1 MDSTLISTRPD
12 EGTLSLSRARRAA
25 LGSFAGAVVDWYDFL
40 LYGITAALVFN
51 REFFPQVSPAMGT
64 LAAFATFGVGFLFRP
79 LGGVIFGH
87 FGDRLGRKRM
97 LMLTVWMMGIATALI
112 GILPS
117 FSTIGWWAPIL
128 LVTLRAI
135 QGFAVGGEWGGAAL
149 LSVESAPKNKKA
161 FYSSGVQ
168 VGYGVGLLLS
178 TGLVSLISMMTT
190 DEQFL
195 SWGWRIPFLFS
206 IVLVLGA
213 LWVRNGM
220 EESAE
225 FEQQQHNQAA
235 AKKRIP
241 VIEALLRH
249 PGAFL
254 KIIALRLCELLTMY
268 IVTAF
273 ALNYSTQNM
282 GLPRELFLNIGLLVE
297 KEGRMPIKAVWMMGI
312 ATALIGILP
321 SFSTIGWCAP
331 ILLVT
336 LRAIQGFAVGGEW
349 GGAALLS
356 VESAPKN
363 KKAFYSS
370 GVQVGYGVG
379 LLLSTGLVSLISM
392 MTTDE
397 QFLSWGWRIPFL
409 FSIVLVLGALWVR
422 NGMEESAEFEQ
433 QQHNQ
438 AAAKKRIPVI
448 EALLRHPGAFLKII
462 ALRLCELL
470 TMYIVTAFALNY
482 STQNMGL
489 PRELFLN
496 IGLLVGGLS
505 CLTIPC
511 FAWLADRFGRRRVYI
526 TGALIGTLSAFPFF
540 MALEAQSIFWIVFF
554 SIMLANIAHDMV
566 VCVQQPMFTEMF
578 GASYRY
584 SGAGVGYQVASVV
597 GGGFTPFIAAA
608 LITYF
613 AGNWH
618 SVAIYLLAG
627 CLISAMTALLMK
639 DNQRA

>member
-1 MDSTLISTRPD
+1 MDSSLTSTGPQQD
-12 EGTLSLSRARRAA
+12 ASSLNRARRAA

-112 GILPS
+112 GIIPS
-117 FSTIGWWAPIL
+117 FDTIGWWAPVL

-178 TGLVSLISMMTT
+178 TGLVSLISSQTT

-213 LWVRNGM
+213 LWMRNRM
-220 EESAE
+220 DESA
-225 FEQQQHNQAA
+225 
-235 AKKRIP
+235 
-241 VIEALLRH
+241 
-249 PGAFL
+249 AFL

-273 ALNYSTQNM
+273 ALNYSTQN
-282 GLPRELFLNIGLLVE
+282 L
-297 KEGRMPIKAVWMMGI
+297 
-312 ATALIGILP
+312 
-321 SFSTIGWCAP
+321 
-331 ILLVT
+331 
-336 LRAIQGFAVGGEW
+336 
-349 GGAALLS
+349 
-356 VESAPKN
+356 
-363 KKAFYSS
+363 
-370 GVQVGYGVG
+370 
-379 LLLSTGLVSLISM
+379 
-392 MTTDE
+392 
-397 QFLSWGWRIPFL
+397 
-409 FSIVLVLGALWVR
+409 
-422 NGMEESAEFEQ
+422 
-433 QQHNQ
+433 
-438 AAAKKRIPVI
+438 
-448 EALLRHPGAFLKII
+448 
-462 ALRLCELL
+462 
-470 TMYIVTAFALNY
+470 
-482 STQNMGL
+482 GL

-526 TGALIGTLSAFPFF
+526 TGALVGTLSAFPFF

-554 SIMLANIAHDMV
+554 AIMLANIAHDMV
-566 VCVQQPMFTEMF
+566 VCVQQPMFTGLF

-608 LITYF
+608 LVTF
-613 AGNWH
+613 SGGDWH
-618 SVAIYLLAG
+618 SVAIYLMAG
-627 CLISAMTALLMK
+627 CLISATTALLMRDK
-639 DNQRA
+639 QHG

>member
-1 MDSTLISTRPD
+1 MDTTLTSPSPD
-12 EGTLSLSRARRAA
+12 GATTPSLNRARRAA

-51 REFFPQVSPAMGT
+51 REFFPQISPAMGT

-87 FGDRLGRKRM
+87 FGDKLGRKRM

-117 FSTIGWWAPIL
+117 FATIGWWAPVL
-128 LVTLRAI
+128 LVTLRAV

-149 LSVESAPKNKKA
+149 LSVESAPARKKA

-178 TGLVSLISMMTT
+178 TGLVSLISTLTT

-206 IVLVLGA
+206 IVLVLAA
-213 LWVRNGM
+213 LWVRKGM
-220 EESAE
+220 DESAE
-225 FEQQQHNQAA
+225 FEQQRQQPAE
-235 AKKRIP
+235 KRRLP
-241 VIEALLRH
+241 VMEALIRH

-254 KIIALRLCELLTMY
+254 KIIGLRLCELLTMY

-273 ALNYSTQNM
+273 ALSYSTQN
-282 GLPRELFLNIGLLVE
+282 L
-297 KEGRMPIKAVWMMGI
+297 
-312 ATALIGILP
+312 
-321 SFSTIGWCAP
+321 
-331 ILLVT
+331 
-336 LRAIQGFAVGGEW
+336 
-349 GGAALLS
+349 
-356 VESAPKN
+356 
-363 KKAFYSS
+363 
-370 GVQVGYGVG
+370 
-379 LLLSTGLVSLISM
+379 
-392 MTTDE
+392 
-397 QFLSWGWRIPFL
+397 
-409 FSIVLVLGALWVR
+409 
-422 NGMEESAEFEQ
+422 
-433 QQHNQ
+433 
-438 AAAKKRIPVI
+438 
-448 EALLRHPGAFLKII
+448 
-462 ALRLCELL
+462 
-470 TMYIVTAFALNY
+470 
-482 STQNMGL
+482 GL

-496 IGLLVGGLS
+496 IGLLVGGIS

-526 TGALIGTLSAFPFF
+526 TGALTGAISTFPFF
-540 MALEAQSIFWIVFF
+540 MALEAQSVFWIVVFA
-554 SIMLANIAHDMV
+554 ILLANIAHDMV
-566 VCVQQPMFTEMF
+566 VCVQQPMFTSMF

-608 LITYF
+608 LVTF
-613 AGNWH
+613 SDGDWH

-627 CLISAMTALLMK
+627 CLLSAATALLMK
-639 DNQRA
+639 PTAS

>member
-1 MDSTLISTRPD
+1 MDTTLASPSPD
-12 EGTLSLSRARRAA
+12 GATTPSLNRARRAA

-51 REFFPQVSPAMGT
+51 REFFPQISPAMGT

-87 FGDRLGRKRM
+87 FGDKLGRKRM

-117 FSTIGWWAPIL
+117 FATIGWWAPVL
-128 LVTLRAI
+128 LVTLRAV

-149 LSVESAPKNKKA
+149 LSVESAPARKKA

-178 TGLVSLISMMTT
+178 TGLVSLISTLTT

-206 IVLVLGA
+206 IVLVLAA
-213 LWVRNGM
+213 LWVRKGM
-220 EESAE
+220 DESAE
-225 FEQQQHNQAA
+225 FEQQRQQPAE
-235 AKKRIP
+235 KRRLP
-241 VIEALLRH
+241 VMEALIRH

-254 KIIALRLCELLTMY
+254 KIIGLRLCELLTMY

-273 ALNYSTQNM
+273 ALSYSTQN
-282 GLPRELFLNIGLLVE
+282 L
-297 KEGRMPIKAVWMMGI
+297 
-312 ATALIGILP
+312 
-321 SFSTIGWCAP
+321 
-331 ILLVT
+331 
-336 LRAIQGFAVGGEW
+336 
-349 GGAALLS
+349 
-356 VESAPKN
+356 
-363 KKAFYSS
+363 
-370 GVQVGYGVG
+370 
-379 LLLSTGLVSLISM
+379 
-392 MTTDE
+392 
-397 QFLSWGWRIPFL
+397 
-409 FSIVLVLGALWVR
+409 
-422 NGMEESAEFEQ
+422 
-433 QQHNQ
+433 
-438 AAAKKRIPVI
+438 
-448 EALLRHPGAFLKII
+448 
-462 ALRLCELL
+462 
-470 TMYIVTAFALNY
+470 
-482 STQNMGL
+482 GL

-496 IGLLVGGLS
+496 IGLLVGDIS

-526 TGALIGTLSAFPFF
+526 TGALTGAISTFPFF
-540 MALEAQSIFWIVFF
+540 MALEAQSVFWIVVFA
-554 SIMLANIAHDMV
+554 ILLANIAHDMV
-566 VCVQQPMFTEMF
+566 VCVQQPMFTSMF

-608 LITYF
+608 LVTF
-613 AGNWH
+613 SDGDWH

-627 CLISAMTALLMK
+627 CLLSAATALLMK
-639 DNQRA
+639 PTAS

>member
-1 MDSTLISTRPD
+1 MDSSLISTPSAED
-12 EGTLSLSRARRAA
+12 NTPPLNRARRAA

-117 FSTIGWWAPIL
+117 FAAIGWWAPVL
-128 LVTLRAI
+128 LVFLRAI

-149 LSVESAPKNKKA
+149 LSVESAPENKKA

-178 TGLVSLISMMTT
+178 TGLVSLISYLTT

-225 FEQQQHNQAA
+225 FEQLKQQAPEE
-235 AKKRIP
+235 KKRLP
-241 VIEALLRH
+241 VMEALARH

-273 ALNYSTQNM
+273 ALNYSTQN
-282 GLPRELFLNIGLLVE
+282 L
-297 KEGRMPIKAVWMMGI
+297 
-312 ATALIGILP
+312 
-321 SFSTIGWCAP
+321 
-331 ILLVT
+331 
-336 LRAIQGFAVGGEW
+336 
-349 GGAALLS
+349 
-356 VESAPKN
+356 
-363 KKAFYSS
+363 
-370 GVQVGYGVG
+370 
-379 LLLSTGLVSLISM
+379 
-392 MTTDE
+392 
-397 QFLSWGWRIPFL
+397 
-409 FSIVLVLGALWVR
+409 
-422 NGMEESAEFEQ
+422 
-433 QQHNQ
+433 
-438 AAAKKRIPVI
+438 
-448 EALLRHPGAFLKII
+448 
-462 ALRLCELL
+462 
-470 TMYIVTAFALNY
+470 
-482 STQNMGL
+482 GL

-496 IGLLVGGLS
+496 IGLLVGGIS

-511 FAWLADRFGRRRVYI
+511 FAWLADRFGRRRIYI

-540 MALEAQSIFWIVFF
+540 MALDSQSIFWIVFF

-566 VCVQQPMFTEMF
+566 VCVQQPMFTGMF
-578 GASYRY
+578 GAGYRY

-608 LITYF
+608 LVTF
-613 AGNWH
+613 SGGDWH
-618 SVAIYLLAG
+618 NVAIYLLAG
-627 CLISAMTALLMK
+627 CLISAGTALLMK
-639 DNQRA
+639 DKQHA

>member
-1 MDSTLISTRPD
+1 MDSTLSSDRLA
-12 EGTLSLSRARRAA
+12 EETLSLNRARRAA

-51 REFFPQVSPAMGT
+51 REFFPQIGPAMGT

-112 GILPS
+112 GLLPS
-117 FSTIGWWAPIL
+117 FAAIGWWAPVL
-128 LVTLRAI
+128 LVTLRAV

-149 LSVESAPKNKKA
+149 LSVESAPKHKKA

-178 TGLVSLISMMTT
+178 TGLVSLISVYTT

-206 IVLVLGA
+206 IVLVLAA

-220 EESAE
+220 EESQE
-225 FEQQQHNQAA
+225 FEQNKPA
-235 AKKRIP
+235 AKRSLP
-241 VIEALLRH
+241 VVEALVKH
-249 PGAFL
+249 PAAFG

-273 ALNYSTQNM
+273 ALNYSTQN
-282 GLPRELFLNIGLLVE
+282 L
-297 KEGRMPIKAVWMMGI
+297 
-312 ATALIGILP
+312 
-321 SFSTIGWCAP
+321 
-331 ILLVT
+331 
-336 LRAIQGFAVGGEW
+336 
-349 GGAALLS
+349 
-356 VESAPKN
+356 
-363 KKAFYSS
+363 
-370 GVQVGYGVG
+370 
-379 LLLSTGLVSLISM
+379 
-392 MTTDE
+392 
-397 QFLSWGWRIPFL
+397 
-409 FSIVLVLGALWVR
+409 
-422 NGMEESAEFEQ
+422 
-433 QQHNQ
+433 
-438 AAAKKRIPVI
+438 
-448 EALLRHPGAFLKII
+448 
-462 ALRLCELL
+462 
-470 TMYIVTAFALNY
+470 
-482 STQNMGL
+482 GL

-511 FAWLADRFGRRRVYI
+511 FAWLADRYGRRRVYI
-526 TGALIGTLSAFPFF
+526 TGALIGTLSAWPFF
-540 MALEAQSIFWIVFF
+540 LALEAQSLFWIVFF
-554 SIMLANIAHDMV
+554 AIMLANVAHDMV
-566 VCVQQPMFTEMF
+566 VCVQQPMFTSMF

-608 LITYF
+608 LVTF
-613 AGNWH
+613 SGGDWH
-618 SVAIYLLAG
+618 SVALYLLVG
-627 CLISAMTALLMK
+627 CLISAATALLMK
-639 DNQRA
+639 ETP